1 MYFKNIENLIE
12 NALRPVITDTPEG
25 KGWRENIHV
34 ELTRDPAH
42 GDVTTNA
49 AMILA
54 KPSGRKPRELAAM
67 IEVGLKADENITDVE
82 IAGPGFVNLRLKP
95 AFWHARLGDI
105 LAAGELYGQSKIGQ
119 GQSVNVEYV
128 SANPTGPMHIGH
140 ARGAVVGDVI
150 ANLLAYTGYQ
160 VTREY
165 YVNDAGSQIDTL
177 ARSVYLRYR
186 QALGEEIGAIPEGLY
201 PGAYLIPVGEDLAQK
216 YGDQWKNVGEDQ
228 WMTPMR
234 QMVVTAMMDMIRDDL
249 ALLGVRHD
257 VFFSEYQMTTEG
269 KVGAVFNQLE
279 QQRLIYVGVLNP
291 PKGKKPDDWESRPQA
306 LFKTGNFGDDCDR
319 PLKKSDGAWTYFAA
333 DIAYHHDKIAR
344 GHDLLVNI
352 WGADHKGY
360 VKRLQAA
367 VDALSHGQTKLD
379 IILTDLVHLSQGGQ
393 PVKMSKR
400 AGSYVTVRDAIERVG
415 KDVVRFIMLT
425 RKNDQVIE
433 FDLEKAVAQSRDN
446 PVFYVQYAHA
456 RCHSLFR
463 LAKETFPNADFS
475 RAALLKADFSILTDD
490 DELALMKKLADWPR
504 VVEQAT
510 QAYEPHRC
518 ASYLY
523 DIAAAFHALWTKG
536 REEPGLRFLLPD
548 DERVTR
554 ARLALVRGLCDV
566 IASGLRIFDVK
577 PVKEM

>member
-1 MYFKNIENLIE
+1 MYFKNLEHLIE
-12 NALRPVITDTPEG
+12 NALKHAITDKTEG
-25 KGWRENIHV
+25 GQWRESIHV

-67 IEVGLKADENITDVE
+67 IQAGLKADENITDVE

-95 AFWHARLGDI
+95 AFWQARLREI
-105 LAAGELYGQSKIGQ
+105 LAAGELYGQSTIGQ

-150 ANLLAYTGYQ
+150 ANLLTYNGYQ

-165 YVNDAGSQIDTL
+165 YVNDAGSQIDAL

-201 PGAYLIPVGEDLAQK
+201 PGSYLIPVGENLAQH
-216 YGDQWKNVGEDQ
+216 YGNQWKNVGKDQ
-228 WMTPMR
+228 WETPMR
-234 QMVVTAMMDMIRDDL
+234 QMAVTAMMDMIRDDL
-249 ALLGVRHD
+249 AMLGVRHD
-257 VFFSEYQMTTEG
+257 VFFSEYQMTSEG
-269 KVGAVFNQLE
+269 KVGSVFEQLE
-279 QQRLIYVGVLNP
+279 QQGLIYVGVLDP
-291 PKGKKPDDWESRPQA
+291 PKGKKPDDWEPRPQA

-333 DIAYHHDKIAR
+333 DIAYHHDKISR
-344 GHDLLVNI
+344 GHDILVNV

-367 VDALSHGQTKLD
+367 VDALSHGQTTLD
-379 IILTDLVHLSQGGQ
+379 VILTDLVHLSQGGQ

-463 LAKETFPNADFS
+463 LAGETFPDADLS
-475 RAALLKADFSILTDD
+475 RAALLQADFSILTDR

-504 VVEQAT
+504 VVQQSAV
-510 QAYEPHRC
+510 AYEPHRC

-536 REEPGLRFLLPD
+536 REEPGLRFLSPD
-548 DERVTR
+548 DEVMTR